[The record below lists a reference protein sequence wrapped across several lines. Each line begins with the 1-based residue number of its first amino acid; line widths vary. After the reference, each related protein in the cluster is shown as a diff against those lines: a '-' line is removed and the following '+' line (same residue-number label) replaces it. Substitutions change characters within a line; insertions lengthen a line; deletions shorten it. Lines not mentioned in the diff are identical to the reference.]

1 MLMTSQV
8 NIDTVDGSEIRHPPV
23 EGMVV
28 EIPLFTTVF
37 FISQPGGWEWDFF
50 YQE

>member
-1 MLMTSQV
+1 MTSQV

-23 EGMVV
+23 EGMV
-28 EIPLFTTVF
+28 
-37 FISQPGGWEWDFF
+37 ISWNPIIYDRFLYIPGGWEWDFF